1 MVDLNTKDEDIFKG
15 EVIVNYQ
22 YSCLIKW
29 PRVAHHRK
37 LEDIQQNTIVSNAM
51 LKHRNDIE
59 NWLEDNCK
67 HSYKMPSDMTLEG
80 IPVLFVNKEDLV
92 FCCANWDIFTKEDVK
107 PKGSLGVDADGNI
120 VAY

>member
-1 MVDLNTKDEDIFKG
+1 MVDLDTKNEDIFKG

-29 PRVAHHRK
+29 PRVVHHRK

-59 NWLEDNCK
+59 DWLKDNCK
-67 HSYKMPSDMTLEG
+67 HPYKMPSDMTLDG

-92 FCCANWDIFTKEDVK
+92 FCCATWDIFTKEDIK
-107 PKGSLGVDADGNI
+107 PRGSLGVDANGNI

>member
-1 MVDLNTKDEDIFKG
+1 MVDLDTKNEDIFKG

-29 PRVAHHRK
+29 PRVVHHRK
-37 LEDIQQNTIVSNAM
+37 LEDIQQNTIVSNTM

-59 NWLEDNCK
+59 DWLKDNCK
-67 HSYKMPSDMTLEG
+67 HPYKMPSDLTLDG

-92 FCCANWDIFTKEDVK
+92 FCCATWDIFTIEDIK
-107 PKGSLGVDADGNI
+107 PRGCLGVDANGNI

>member
-29 PRVAHHRK
+29 PQLVHHRK
-37 LEDIQQNTIVSNAM
+37 LEDIQQNPIVSNAM
-51 LKHRNDIE
+51 LKHRNSIE
-59 NWLEDNCK
+59 EWLKDNCK
-67 HSYKMPSDMTLEG
+67 DSYKMPSDMTLDG
-80 IPVLFVNKEDLV
+80 IPVLFVNKEDYL
-92 FCCANWDIFTKEDVK
+92 FCCANWDIFTRKDVK
-107 PKGSLGVDADGNI
+107 PKGSLGVDANGNI

>member
-59 NWLEDNCK
+59 DWLKDNCK
-67 HSYKMPSDMTLEG
+67 HPYKMPSDMTLDG

-92 FCCANWDIFTKEDVK
+92 FCCATWDIFTKEDIK
-107 PKGSLGVDADGNI
+107 PRGSLGVDANGNI